1 MIKVIQGDVTTLAV
15 DAIVNAES
23 RAGGEEAFI
32 SRGGAEKMDEMEVV
46 FCCFSERD
54 AVVYNSLV

>member
-23 RAGGEEAFI
+23 RAGGEEVFI
-32 SRGGAEKMDEMEVV
+32 SRGGAEKMRWKS
-46 FCCFSERD
+46 FS
-54 AVVYNSLV
+54 AVSRSGMRWCITR